1 MEINWTDEL
10 QEFIISQRGTDPIQ
24 LVLQQKKYP
33 QFDMKFV
40 AQQVEGYR
48 MALDKLPSI
57 AQHNNFIYPPKL
69 NREQC
74 SSEVTATYKARTYM
88 QNRSIA
94 DITGG
99 LGIDSLFI
107 AREAKSVVYIEENKE
122 LYDIASLNFKHLEQ
136 KNIHTFCSDGI
147 GYLESST
154 EHFDIIYIDPA
165 RRNEH
170 GKKVSAFEDCSPNI
184 LCNMDLLLSKADK
197 VLIKSSPMLDISEA
211 IRQLKYVEEITI
223 LSVKNECKEL
233 LFLCSKA
240 HSTDHPKQ
248 HCVNIKTDGTIDTVT
263 FTADE
268 ENELSIPYTS
278 EIEEYIYDPNTS
290 LSKAGAFKTLSI
302 KYNIRKIHRNTHL
315 YTSSERIDNFPG
327 RIFKVIKEVKATATE
342 IASTFPD
349 RKAHVVTRNYPS
361 TSQELQKKLRL
372 KEGGDIYLI
381 AFTKANDKK
390 TVLLCSKI
398 N

>member
-1 MEINWTDEL
+1 
-10 QEFIISQRGTDPIQ
+10 
-24 LVLQQKKYP
+24 
-33 QFDMKFV
+33 
-40 AQQVEGYR
+40 
-48 MALDKLPSI
+48 
-57 AQHNNFIYPPKL
+57 
-69 NREQC
+69 
-74 SSEVTATYKARTYM
+74 
-88 QNRSIA
+88 
-94 DITGG
+94 
-99 LGIDSLFI
+99 
-107 AREAKSVVYIEENKE
+107 
-122 LYDIASLNFKHLEQ
+122 
-136 KNIHTFCSDGI
+136 
-147 GYLESST
+147 
-154 EHFDIIYIDPA
+154 
-165 RRNEH
+165 
-170 GKKVSAFEDCSPNI
+170 
-184 LCNMDLLLSKADK
+184 
-197 VLIKSSPMLDISEA
+197 MLDISEA

-302 KYNIRKIHRNTHL
+302 KYNVRKIHRNTHL
-315 YTSSERIDNFPG
+315 YTSGEKIDNFPG
-327 RIFKVIKEVKATATE
+327 RIFKVIKEVKATASE
-342 IASTFPD
+342 IADTLPD
-349 RKAHVVTRNYPS
+349 KKAHVVTRNYPS